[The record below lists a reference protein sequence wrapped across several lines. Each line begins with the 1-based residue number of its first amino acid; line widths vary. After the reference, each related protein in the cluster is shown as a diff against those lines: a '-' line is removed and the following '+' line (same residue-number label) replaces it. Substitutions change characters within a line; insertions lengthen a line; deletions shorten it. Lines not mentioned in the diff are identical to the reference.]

1 MQYLRVAF
9 AAILLAFGALAVQ
22 PAQAAWPEHPIEMVC
37 ATSPG
42 SGAAYWCELFAEL
55 VGKDLGQ
62 PIKVLFK
69 GGGGGNEAA
78 AYVAGRPADGYTW
91 LQRNTSYAGYMNL
104 PTFRPNPD
112 DFQVVVDVEK
122 FLYVVAVRADSKYK
136 TFQDLI
142 DDMKARPGK
151 VSVATNKP
159 GSIHHIHMIKLFNA
173 FGVDWNFVPYQGA
186 GGAMKDVLGGHVPAG
201 IGPPGIW
208 LPHVKAG
215 KARFLIWLDDKH
227 STRPELANIPTP
239 ADFGKS
245 YKFIHQ
251 VQGMFVMKGTPKPVM
266 DKIAAGFKA
275 AMATDRYKD
284 YLVKNPHV
292 VPVYN
297 GNSAEATT
305 EFTETRAEI
314 KAFLKKAG
322 LI

>member
-1 MQYLRVAF
+1 MRALQAAS
-9 AAILLAFGALAVQ
+9 AAIVLALGAVMGTA
-22 PAQAAWPEHPIEMVC
+22 AQAAWPDRPIEMVC

-42 SGAAYWCELFAEL
+42 SGAANWCELFAEL
-55 VGKDLGQ
+55 TGKNLGQ
-62 PIKVLFK
+62 PVKVLFK

-112 DFQVVVDVEK
+112 DFVNAVNVEK

-142 DDMKARPGK
+142 ADMKARPGK
-151 VSVATNKP
+151 VGVATNKP
-159 GSIHHIHMIKLFNA
+159 GSAHHIHMIKLFNA
-173 FGVDWNFVPYQGA
+173 FGADWNFVPYKGA

-227 STRPELANIPTP
+227 SSRPELASIPIP
-239 ADFGKS
+239 ADFGKK
-245 YKFIHQ
+245 YDFIHQ

-266 DKIAAGFKA
+266 GRIAAAFKA
-275 AMATDRYKD
+275 ATETPRYKD
-284 YLVKNPHV
+284 YLAKNPHV
-292 VPVYN
+292 VPVFSGDADKN
-297 GNSAEATT
+297 TAD
-305 EFTETRAEI
+305 FTATRAEI
-314 KAFLKKAG
+314 KAFLKKSG

>member
-1 MQYLRVAF
+1 MRRLRVA
-9 AAILLAFGALAVQ
+9 LAVTLATLGTLAWQ
-22 PAQAAWPEHPIEMVC
+22 PAQAAWPERPIEMVC

-42 SGAAYWCELFAEL
+42 SGAANWCELFAEL
-55 VGKDLGQ
+55 VGKNLGQ

-78 AYVAGRPADGYTW
+78 AYVASRPADGYTW

-122 FLYVVAVRADSKYK
+122 FLYVVAVRADSKYN

-142 DDMKARPGK
+142 ADMKARPGK

-159 GSIHHIHMIKLFNA
+159 GSIHHIHMIKLFKA
-173 FGVDWNFVPYQGA
+173 FDADWNFVPYQGA

-227 STRPELANIPTP
+227 SPRPELASIPTP
-239 ADFGKS
+239 ADFGKK
-245 YKFIHQ
+245 YEFIHQ
-251 VQGMFVMKGTPKPVM
+251 VQGMFTMKGTPKPVM

-275 AMATDRYKD
+275 AMETDRYKD
-284 YLVKNPHV
+284 YLAKNPHV
-292 VPVYN
+292 VPVFN
-297 GNSAEATT
+297 GNSADATAQ
-305 EFTETRAEI
+305 FTRTRAEI
-314 KAFLKKAG
+314 KDFLKKAG